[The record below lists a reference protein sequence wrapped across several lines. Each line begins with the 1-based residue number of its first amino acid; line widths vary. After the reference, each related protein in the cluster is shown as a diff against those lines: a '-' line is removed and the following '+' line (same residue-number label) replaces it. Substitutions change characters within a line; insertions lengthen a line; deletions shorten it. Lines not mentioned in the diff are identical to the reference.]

1 MLNNVNIK
9 VFPFQGGNRSAAPAA
24 LKGENQF
31 GNIKKIYVLFF
42 PNAPKR
48 INFPPHHMAD
58 ISQPPSPPVIL
69 SVAEGSPPPLRP

>member
-31 GNIKKIYVLFF
+31 GNIKKFMFF
-42 PNAPKR
+42 FFQMRPSALISHPITWQTFRN
-48 INFPPHHMAD
+48 PH
-58 ISQPPSPPVIL
+58 PLL
-69 SVAEGSPPPLRP
+69 SS